1 MARIKSKKY
10 DGVYTNKLQNGDI
23 SYYVTYKDIQGKLK
37 WVKIGTNKKNSNEI
51 NEQYCNIKRN
61 EFINKMN
68 LGEDPSAKKK
78 KKDVITFDDVA
89 SKYFSSVENI
99 NRNNA
104 HTKAKYENHIKEFI
118 GKLDISEIE
127 HKSIEQLQKLK
138 QKTHSPK
145 TVNTI
150 IQLIGTIFNYGIKK
164 ENLKLINPITKVT
177 LLPVDNQRDKF
188 LNREEIKSLLNV
200 VAKDKELDLF
210 VRLSLST
217 GGRVSTILNIK
228 KKDIDLNNH
237 TINLFDFKNAC
248 SYMGFITDDLIPI
261 LEILVSKINTNDFLF
276 KNNKR
281 LDLQSKLKDIYDE
294 LFNQGLEIDD
304 SKNRVVSHTLR
315 HTFASH
321 LAING
326 TPIYTIQKLM
336 NHKDIKM
343 TLRYAKLSPDSGK
356 ENVKGL
362 YNGRL

>member
-1 MARIKSKKY
+1 
-10 DGVYTNKLQNGDI
+10 
-23 SYYVTYKDIQGKLK
+23 
-37 WVKIGTNKKNSNEI
+37 
-51 NEQYCNIKRN
+51 
-61 EFINKMN
+61 
-68 LGEDPSAKKK
+68 
-78 KKDVITFDDVA
+78 
-89 SKYFSSVENI
+89 
-99 NRNNA
+99 
-104 HTKAKYENHIKEFI
+104 
-118 GKLDISEIE
+118 
-127 HKSIEQLQKLK
+127 
-138 QKTHSPK
+138 
-145 TVNTI
+145 
-150 IQLIGTIFNYGIKK
+150 
-164 ENLKLINPITKVT
+164 

-326 TPIYTIQKLM
+326 TPI
-336 NHKDIKM
+336 
-343 TLRYAKLSPDSGK
+343 
-356 ENVKGL
+356 
-362 YNGRL
+362 